1 MIFETNLNNGEKFQ
15 ASTFYYYFWICF
27 TET

>member
-1 MIFETNLNNGEKFQ
+1 MIFETNLNGEKFQ
-15 ASTFYYYFWICF
+15 ASTFYYYFLICF